1 MKKFIA
7 KIVSG
12 VVALAAVAMTFAAT
26 PMLNASAADNSVKV
40 YYKNTTKWA
49 NVYLYTYQGSGSTGK
64 AWPGTQ
70 MKDLGNGWFEATY
83 TGTKALNCVFNDNG
97 KPTTKQTANHDPADL
112 DITKSAWYFVPG
124 TSEEDNAA
132 GMGGGVTL
140 TVFDSAEKAGFP
152 AETTANE
159 SKATTKTDTSSKTA
173 ATKDNTPKTGD
184 ANYLPI
190 AGTAAVVAIAG
201 IALLSS
207 KKRVKA

>member
-7 KIVSG
+7 KIMSG
-12 VVALAAVAMTFAAT
+12 VVALAAVAMTFAAA
-26 PMLNASAADNSVKV
+26 PMLNASAADSSVKV

-97 KPTTKQTANHDPADL
+97 KPTTTQTANHTPADL
-112 DITKSAWYFVPG
+112 DITKPAWYFVPG
-124 TSEEDNAA
+124 DGTAKNAG

-152 AETTANE
+152 AA
-159 SKATTKTDTSSKTA
+159 KATESTATTSKPA

-184 ANYLPI
+184 VNYLPI
-190 AGTAAVVAIAG
+190 AGVAAVVSLAG
-201 IALLSS
+201 IAFVVS
-207 KKRVKA
+207 KKKVRE